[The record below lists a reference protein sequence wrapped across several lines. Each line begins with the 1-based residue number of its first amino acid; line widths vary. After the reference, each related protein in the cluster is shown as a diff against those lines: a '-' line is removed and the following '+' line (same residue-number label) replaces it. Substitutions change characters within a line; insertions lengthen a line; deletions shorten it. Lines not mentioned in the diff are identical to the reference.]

1 MLVLGALSV
10 LASIIVFSG
19 TETFKEGIALGI
31 RVGTF
36 VSLFMSTGLAFVV
49 AKEKEILGEFQ
60 SVLLVLATAILAGL
74 GGGLLGI
81 LIPAYLSTR
90 DARGEVEAS
99 AQPSEPPHEPVA

>member
-1 MLVLGALSV
+1 MLASGALSA
-10 LASIIVFSG
+10 LASIMIFSG
-19 TETFKEGIALGI
+19 TETFKEGFSLGV

-36 VSLFMSTGLAFVV
+36 VSLFISTGLAFVV

-60 SVLLVLATAILAGL
+60 SVLLIFATAILAGL

-90 DARGEVEAS
+90 DARGEVES
-99 AQPSEPPHEPVA
+99 FAQPSEPPHEPVA